1 MFVCLCVCVVNILFS
16 SKVYVTEVLS
26 GKKQQMTEEYT
37 PLLKSTP
44 NSVRPIH
51 MSRTF
56 RVPFFGSSRVFIF
69 LVVVSKTDK
78 NLTIFF
84 SSGYLKTIRFTC
96 AMIIKI
102 FYLIW
107 IAPTKACCWKCVAV
121 RGAETSMAPL
131 RCRVHL
137 MCFPLLTSF
146 IITGLTGPIL
156 CKNHFATVFKQWY
169 MSLAC

>member
-102 FYLIW
+102 FYLI
-107 IAPTKACCWKCVAV
+107 
-121 RGAETSMAPL
+121 
-131 RCRVHL
+131 
-137 MCFPLLTSF
+137 
-146 IITGLTGPIL
+146 
-156 CKNHFATVFKQWY
+156 
-169 MSLAC
+169 